1 MKKILCL
8 TSILLLTNLI
18 TGCSK
23 KEQTEFYVTFNYL
36 DQNLSNKI
44 YKVNKGDKVTKPPFN
59 GHKNYIDVE
68 WHIDSKLNNL
78 YDFELPVYKSFE
90 LYAKFIEEDQ
100 IIDKYYNV
108 TFKYCLEDYE
118 DKIVKVKEN
127 EKVEKITPS
136 DTLDYQFK
144 GWYIESSY
152 INLYD
157 FNYLITEDITLY
169 AKWDKKNNDNNN
181 GNIQSNFNI
190 TKNVIDI
197 NLETYED
204 PYVNVDKTEFY
215 KNYTIASSY
224 EDAYYRAQHGLLCGE
239 YIEED
244 GSLPSINN
252 PKDSATGLYLKN
264 SNVTYE
270 VDKDNNYISYNIN
283 TLNNQDYKIYYGGV
297 YTSFNDVAAYLFAF
311 NEIPINYLP
320 GTSKSA
326 KKLVQQNYGEL
337 GRLNFKLY
345 SGPSATKYQYE
356 PYLYGQKEKTVFYR
370 EIDFGANTGSNIYFS
385 YGGSSRQIFRF
396 LLGNS
401 FDNNY
406 SCSDTT
412 WSTPNPTTI
421 DERRVYFTYNHY
433 NDFTE
438 YLNYYNG
445 FGKVFGNVS
454 AGNSEG
460 YYNPNNPPTEY
471 EETILSNF

>member
-8 TSILLLTNLI
+8 TSILLLTNLM
-18 TGCSK
+18 TGCSR
-23 KEQTEFYVTFNYL
+23 KEQTEFFVTFNYL

-59 GHKNYIDVE
+59 GHKNYIDIE
-68 WHIDSKLNNL
+68 WHKDTNLNNL
-78 YDFELPVYKSFE
+78 YDFESPVYNSFE
-90 LYAKFIEEDQ
+90 LYAKFIEEEQKTDT
-100 IIDKYYNV
+100 YYNV
-108 TFKYCLEDYE
+108 TFKYCLEGYE
-118 DKIVKVKEN
+118 DKIVQVKEN
-127 EKVEKITPS
+127 EKVDKITPS
-136 DTLDYQFK
+136 DTSDYQFK
-144 GWYIESSY
+144 GWYIESTY
-152 INLYD
+152 VNLYNFD
-157 FNYLITEDITLY
+157 YLVTEDFTLY
-169 AKWDKKNNDNNN
+169 AKWDKKTP
-181 GNIQSNFNI
+181 NIESKFNI

-197 NLETYED
+197 NLDIYED
-204 PYVNVDKTEFY
+204 PYINVDKTEFY
-215 KNYTIASSY
+215 ANYTTATSY

-239 YIEED
+239 YMKED

-252 PKDSATGLYLKN
+252 PKDSATDLYLKN

-270 VDKDNNYISYNIN
+270 IDKDNNYISYNIN
-283 TLNNQDYKIYYGGV
+283 TLNDQDYKIYYGGV

-320 GTSKSA
+320 GTSKTA

-345 SGPSATKYQYE
+345 SGPSETKYQYE
-356 PYLYGQKEKTVFYR
+356 PYLYGQEEKTVFYR
-370 EIDFGANTGSNIYFS
+370 EIDFGANTGSNIYFT
-385 YGGSSRQIFRF
+385 YGGSGRQIFRF

-406 SCSDTT
+406 SCSDKT

-445 FGKVFGNVS
+445 FGKIFGNVT